1 MVSAICSGVH
11 AKVLWP
17 RPPPSLPMSWRTV
30 SFSRRII
37 LAAGGTTNYVP
48 ISSAVQSA
56 LQQVVALMASAG
68 AGSDYSVTPLFAAA
82 AETRFAAILKEVPQN
97 G

>member
-1 MVSAICSGVH
+1 VD
-11 AKVLWP
+11 
-17 RPPPSLPMSWRTV
+17 
-30 SFSRRII
+30 
-37 LAAGGTTNYVP
+37 YVP
-48 ISSAVQSA
+48 ISSAVQGA

-68 AGSDYSVTPLFAAA
+68 AGSDYSVTPLFNAA